1 MSLAQQLLLP
11 TADDD
16 PSYRAAMQVYYKCD
30 ESSGDLLDY
39 FGNCNLTDTNT
50 VGSAA
55 GNVGTARDFVPGSS
69 EYFTRAH
76 HANLAVSGVGAWSV
90 VLAFRPDDVSAV
102 RCLWNKGS
110 GTGGGDAEYSM
121 LIDNTASLRSTA
133 LNAGSIIGNAQT
145 SAGVLSTATWYFVR
159 TWFDPTASTH
169 GTIYVRVNESNEA
182 SANLSMAWNAQ
193 TRNFNVGVQNNASLA
208 FYYDGRIDEFAK
220 FNRVLTA
227 AEATELYSRFQT
239 NRAIL

>member
-1 MSLAQQLLLP
+1 MSLAETLLLP

-55 GNVGTARDFVPGSS
+55 GNVGNARSFVAASS

-76 HANLAVSGVGAWSV
+76 NAKLAFSGVGAWSFVASARPGSVHDGV
-90 VLAFRPDDVSAV
+90 VVNR
-102 RCLWNKGS
+102 GS
-110 GTGGGDAEYSM
+110 GAGAELSLLFRSGAGG
-121 LIDNTASLRSTA
+121 IDLFISNAGTTIAGVNEPAGYVGNTWYFLRAWFDPAVGTHGTAYLRVNEGTTRSTA
-133 LNAGSIIGNAQT
+133 LS
-145 SAGVLSTATWYFVR
+145 S
-159 TWFDPTASTH
+159 
-169 GTIYVRVNESNEA
+169 
-182 SANLSMAWNAQ
+182 AWNTQ
-193 TRNFNVGVQNNASLA
+193 TVNFNVGVQNNLSLA
-208 FYYDGRIDEFAK
+208 LYYGGRLDEIAK

-227 AEATELYSRFQT
+227 AEAAELYSRFQT